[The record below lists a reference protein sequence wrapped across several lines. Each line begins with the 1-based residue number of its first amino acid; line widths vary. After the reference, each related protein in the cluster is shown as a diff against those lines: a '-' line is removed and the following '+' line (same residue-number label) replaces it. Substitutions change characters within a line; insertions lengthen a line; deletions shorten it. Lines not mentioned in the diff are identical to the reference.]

1 MAVLCKEQDAI
12 CRKSRPIE
20 GIVQVINFDRKSP
33 HNSIISVCH
42 VKRVF
47 SLGSFG
53 LPMLSSVE

>member
-1 MAVLCKEQDAI
+1 
-12 CRKSRPIE
+12 
-20 GIVQVINFDRKSP
+20 VQVINFDCKST

>member
-1 MAVLCKEQDAI
+1 MAVLCKEQDAT

-20 GIVQVINFDRKSP
+20 GIVQVTNFDCKSP

-42 VKRVF
+42 VKQVF
-47 SLGSFG
+47 SLGSFS

>member
-20 GIVQVINFDRKSP
+20 GVVQVINFDCKST
-33 HNSIISVCH
+33 HNGIISVCH

-47 SLGSFG
+47 SFGSFG